1 MSQRLAQWAG
11 FFLIL
16 TIALYGVD
24 RLLLFARAPQTGV
37 YGVFRS
43 GGYAIQTVADA
54 RSIPPLESGQRIIAV
69 DGIPVSAWFQSLFR
83 IAPRPGPSWSLDRP
97 VAITVT
103 DQKGVSR
110 AAILSLRSFSAN
122 DLWGPFRIWFLAW
135 FIFFSGTYFFFRYP
149 DQLRVR
155 LLSLLLLVA
164 ALSVFNHSGR
174 HLAIEMNPRLP
185 LLITVRFGA
194 LSFIFSSWL
203 HLIIIFLNIRE
214 HLRIRSWVP
223 WAIYFLPPASALG
236 AAFFSGGDTLFA
248 YERSLRLLHLT
259 AGIVVALTFTIL
271 LHSFYTTRDALLK
284 AQLKWLIWGHLLGMS
299 PYILLYS
306 LPIALTGAPL
316 ISYGFSLAPLPLIV
330 FSYFFAFY
338 RYRVMDVD
346 RVLEGSLVYG
356 VSAALLSLVYLA
368 VLWLVKEKF
377 LGEMAMGSWFRP
389 DFLILIGLA
398 FGFNPLKNQIQR
410 GIEKALFPERI
421 ALPALLLEESD
432 QLSRSFNLNDLA
444 AVLLGSLPQ
453 KLAIDQAALYLRR
466 PFSEDWELRTNPG
479 RWLAATPQVIPSLE
493 RLAKREPLK
502 TFWDII
508 SSEENPPAPEKAV
521 DFLKK
526 SGVAYVFPFMSGDEL
541 WGFYL
546 LGGKRTNRLL
556 NSEEVHVIRTLAT
569 QAAHQVGNA
578 RLLEGLQQTNLS
590 LSEVTS
596 RLMQAEQLANLGEG
610 SAVLA
615 HELKNPLG
623 IIRGSAEILLKNQ
636 DPSSNAEVLHFI
648 LAETDRLTALVDEF
662 MQFARIAPPQKTD
675 TDLNALIQSV
685 AFLWESRRKSPVP
698 LTVRFQLD
706 LQADKVPLDSR
717 QVYQVLLNLF
727 SNAEAAMPGGG
738 ELLLAT
744 GQDQAS
750 GMAWASVQD
759 TGKGI
764 PEKDLP
770 RVFDR
775 FFTTKESG
783 LGLGLALAKK
793 VMEAHG
799 GSIRVKSSEGEGTRV
814 TLFFPRQEDVGQSL
828 PISDSVSKRQ

>member
-1 MSQRLAQWAG
+1 MSQRLVQWAG

-16 TIALYGVD
+16 AIALYGVD
-24 RLLLFARAPQTGV
+24 RLLLFIRTPQTGI

-43 GGYAIQTVADA
+43 GGYTVQTLADA
-54 RSIPPLESGQRIIAV
+54 QTSPLLEAGQRIIAV
-69 DGIPVSAWFQSLFR
+69 GGIPVSAWFQSLLR
-83 IAPRPGPSWSLDRP
+83 IPPGEGPSWSIDRP
-97 VAITVT
+97 PSILVA
-103 DQKGVSR
+103 DQKGRSR
-110 AAILSLRSFSAN
+110 TTILYLKPFSAK

-135 FIFFSGTYFFFRYP
+135 FIFFSGTYLFFRFP

-155 LLSLLLLVA
+155 LLSLLLLVS

-174 HLAIEMNPRLP
+174 HLAIEMSSRLP
-185 LLITVRFGA
+185 LLTAIRFGT

-203 HLIIIFLNIRE
+203 YLIIIFLNIRE
-214 HLRIRSWVP
+214 HLRIHSWVP
-223 WAIYFLPPASALG
+223 WAVFLLPPASALG
-236 AAFFSGGDTLFA
+236 AVFLSGGDPLFGF
-248 YERSLRLLHLT
+248 EWSLRLLHLN
-259 AGIVVALTFTIL
+259 AGLVVALTITIL
-271 LHSFYTTRDALLK
+271 LHSFYTTRDAVLK

-306 LPIALTGAPL
+306 LPIALVGVPV
-316 ISYGFSLAPLPLIV
+316 INYGISLAPLPLIV

-338 RYRVMDVD
+338 RYRIMDVD

-356 VSAALLSLVYLA
+356 ISAAILSLVYLA
-368 VLWLVKEKF
+368 TLWLIKEKF
-377 LGEMAMGSWFRP
+377 LGSLAPGSWFRS

-398 FGFNPLKNQIQR
+398 FGFNPLKNQVQR

-432 QLSRSFNLNDLA
+432 QLSRSFDLNDLA
-444 AVLLGSLPQ
+444 TVLLSSLPQ
-453 KLAIDQAALYLRR
+453 KLAIDQAALYLRK

-479 RWLAATPQVIPSLE
+479 RWLAEVPQVITTLE
-493 RLAKREPLK
+493 NMSREEPLK
-502 TFWDII
+502 PFWDII
-508 SSEENPPAPEKAV
+508 GSHKDPSGTEKAFE
-521 DFLKK
+521 FLEK
-526 SGVAYVFPFMSGDEL
+526 SGVASIFPLMSGDEP

-578 RLLEGLQQTNLS
+578 RLLEGFRQTNLS
-590 LSEVTS
+590 LSELTG
-596 RLMQAEQLANLGEG
+596 RLMQAEKMASLGEG

-636 DPSSNAEVLHFI
+636 DPAGNAEVLHFI
-648 LAETDRLTALVDEF
+648 LDETDRLTALVEEF
-662 MQFARIAPPQKTD
+662 MQFARIAPPQKTY
-675 TDLNALIQSV
+675 TDLNELVQSV
-685 AFLWESRRKSPVP
+685 AFLWESRRKSAVP
-698 LTVRFQLD
+698 LTIHFRLD
-706 LQADKVPLDSR
+706 LPAGKVLLDSR
-717 QVYQVLLNLF
+717 QVYQILLNLF
-727 SNAEAAMPGGG
+727 SNAEEAMPLGG

-744 GQDQAS
+744 GTDESS
-750 GMAWASVQD
+750 GMAWASIQD

-770 RVFDR
+770 RVLDR

-783 LGLGLALAKK
+783 LGLGLAIAKK

-799 GSIRVKSSEGEGTRV
+799 GSIRIESTPGKGTRV
-814 TLFFPRQEDVGQSL
+814 TLFFSRQEDVGPS
-828 PISDSVSKRQ
+828 PPSSDLKGVF

>member
-1 MSQRLAQWAG
+1 MSQRLVQWAG
-11 FFLIL
+11 FFLAL
-16 TIALYGVD
+16 AIALYGLD
-24 RLLLFARAPQTGV
+24 RLLLFIRAPQTGI

-43 GGYAIQTVADA
+43 GGYALQTVADA
-54 RSIPPLESGQRIIAV
+54 RTFPPLETGQRIIAV
-69 DGIPVSAWFQSLFR
+69 DGIPVSAWFQSLLR
-83 IAPRPGPSWSLDRP
+83 LAPGPGPSWSLDRP
-97 VAITVT
+97 VSITVK
-103 DQKGVSR
+103 DQKGESR
-110 AAILSLRSFSAN
+110 TRTLSLRPFAAK
-122 DLWGPFRIWFLAW
+122 DLWGPFWIWFLAW
-135 FIFFSGTYFFFRYP
+135 FIFFSGTTLFFRYP
-149 DQLRVR
+149 DQPRVR

-174 HLAIEMNPRLP
+174 HLAIEMSPRLL

-203 HLIIIFLNIRE
+203 YLIIIFLNTRE
-214 HLRIRSWVP
+214 YFQIRSWVP
-223 WAIYFLPPASALG
+223 WAIFFLPPAGALG
-236 AAFFSGGDTLFA
+236 AAFLSGGEALFG
-248 YERSLRLLHLT
+248 YERSFRLLHLT
-259 AGIVVALTFTIL
+259 AGIVVTLAFFIL
-271 LHSFYTTRDALLK
+271 LHSFYTTRDAVLK

-306 LPIALTGAPL
+306 LPIALVGVPL
-316 ISYGFSLAPLPLIV
+316 IQYGPSLAPLPLIV
-330 FSYFFAFY
+330 FSYLFALS

-346 RVLEGSLVYG
+346 RVIEGSLVYG
-356 VSAALLSLVYLA
+356 ISAALLSLAYLA
-368 VLWLVKEKF
+368 ALWLVKEKF
-377 LGEMAMGSWFRP
+377 LDGMAMGSWFRS
-389 DFLILIGLA
+389 DFLILIVLA

-432 QLSRSFNLNDLA
+432 QLSRSFHLNDLA
-444 AVLLGSLPQ
+444 TVLLSSLPQ

-493 RLAKREPLK
+493 NLVKGEPLK
-502 TFWDII
+502 TFWDIL
-508 SSEENPPAPEKAV
+508 SSEENPPAPEKAP

-526 SGVAYVFPFMSGDEL
+526 IGVASVFSLISGDEL

-590 LSEVTS
+590 LGELNS
-596 RLMQAEQLANLGEG
+596 RFLQAEQMANLGEG

-636 DPSSNAEVLHFI
+636 DPASNAEVLHFI
-648 LAETDRLTALVDEF
+648 LDETDRLTALVDEF

-675 TDLNALIQSV
+675 TDLNDLVQSV
-685 AFLWESRRKSPVP
+685 AFLWESRRKNPLP
-698 LTVRFQLD
+698 LTIRFQLD
-706 LQADKVPLDSR
+706 LPAEKVPLDSR

-744 GQDQAS
+744 GLDQPS

-759 TGKGI
+759 TGQGI
-764 PEKDLP
+764 P
-770 RVFDR
+770 
-775 FFTTKESG
+775 
-783 LGLGLALAKK
+783 
-793 VMEAHG
+793 
-799 GSIRVKSSEGEGTRV
+799 
-814 TLFFPRQEDVGQSL
+814 
-828 PISDSVSKRQ
+828 